1 MTEPSNR
8 LTVQPTNRLLWVD
21 LLKGLAVIWMIEVH
35 ATNALVR
42 PALRTGATFDWL
54 NYGNGLIAPAFLFT
68 SGALFLVT
76 LKRKLPDFLKL
87 GSLFWKQ
94 LYRLLGV
101 VALGY
106 VLHLPRFS
114 LRQMVF
120 SLGPGDWSGF
130 LQSDILQVI
139 GVSLVFMVLL
149 VLLLRKRALV
159 AVVAGLAGLAVFF
172 LAPLALN
179 SHWSL
184 PSFLSPYITGQP
196 KTMFPLLPWAGFLL
210 FGSVVGYLFDRVKG
224 SPWFVLGITVSG
236 LLLFWGAWNSNRM
249 AQAWFDARHWKNFYL
264 ASPSW
269 YLGKLAPILPGIG
282 FWWAWERW
290 VVPRKVVPALTWVL
304 SLFGR
309 QSLLAYSFHIPIVY
323 GSALG
328 RGLWGIRGES
338 LTWGGVAL
346 MWFAVTALTGLVCW
360 AWDAFKSRSPLWSR
374 RTFYLLWALFA
385 TWFLLSP

>member
-1 MTEPSNR
+1 
-8 LTVQPTNRLLWVD
+8 
-21 LLKGLAVIWMIEVH
+21 MIEVH

-42 PALRTGATFDWL
+42 PALRAGAAFDWL

-87 GSLFWKQ
+87 GPLFWKQ
-94 LYRLLGV
+94 VYRLLGV

-114 LRQMVF
+114 LRQMLF
-120 SLGPGDWSGF
+120 SLGPEDWSGF

-149 VLLLRKRALV
+149 TLLLRTRGRV
-159 AVVAGLAGLAVFF
+159 AVAAGLAGLAVFF

-179 SHWSL
+179 SNWVL
-184 PSFLSPYITGQP
+184 PAFLSPYITGQP

-224 SPWFVLGITVSG
+224 NPWFVLGITVFG

-249 AQAWFDARHWKNFYL
+249 AQTWFDARHWKHFYL
-264 ASPSW
+264 SSPSW

-290 VVPRKVVPALTWVL
+290 AVPRKVVPALTWVL

-338 LTWGGVAL
+338 LSWGGVAL
-346 MWFAVTALTGLVCW
+346 MWLGVTALTGLVCW

-374 RTFYLLWALFA
+374 RTFYLLWSLFA
-385 TWFLLSP
+385 AWFLLSP